1 MKLFSFKIEGFRRVY
16 ENTVYFEDATFL
28 IGKNNTGKSSI
39 LKALELFFSENKPK
53 RDDFLIYDH
62 NEELCL
68 DQIRLTATF
77 TDLPSNIDKWSGFKG
92 RIVKIEN
99 KKGKKVRAII
109 YRKTFK
115 LDGKD
120 KHEMQ
125 VYKRSRKSLF
135 KDAKTLQDIMDK
147 GIPEEEIRKYLP
159 DFTPRQQLTTKTI
172 KPQLRNIDDLW
183 EISKDQV
190 EWFNNPGGIP
200 GNILI
205 KLPRFLLIPAE
216 DNQDEIT
223 GSSGTLNKTMKE
235 LFLTVRDKSQNYKKA
250 QRYLNLLAEELDP
263 NDESLEFGKMMKE
276 VNNSL
281 KSVFPES
288 ALHVETSLKD
298 PDKSIAPNFKVSM
311 SSNVKTTTDRQG
323 MGTIRSAVFSLLRY
337 REEFVEKTKEKKGGY
352 VRQLIIGFEEPE
364 IYLHPNAANN
374 MRDEIYNLATST
386 NSKIISTTHSPY
398 MIDLSKSL
406 DKQTYPKQI
415 LNLIDLK
422 PVKGEVTTSTS
433 HSKAFNITDAYLKLK
448 NEEKDYLKMILKM
461 DDYISRVFFA
471 SKIVIIEGDTE
482 DIVLRE
488 TIKRMPQNVR
498 KSVLS
503 NYQIIKAR
511 GKASIIALTKYLRSM
526 GLDPIVIH
534 DKDSKSGATKF
545 NNPILKACSS
555 PSKRFM
561 LKNNI
566 EDVLGYAEPKDNKPF
581 KAFEHIKKNWDL
593 DLGWN
598 GVEDNWRKICEMI
611 FKDAFKPY
619 LISGIVQSVQAEKI
633 DS

>member
-1 MKLFSFKIEGFRRVY
+1 
-16 ENTVYFEDATFL
+16 
-28 IGKNNTGKSSI
+28 
-39 LKALELFFSENKPK
+39 
-53 RDDFLIYDH
+53 
-62 NEELCL
+62 
-68 DQIRLTATF
+68 
-77 TDLPSNIDKWSGFKG
+77 
-92 RIVKIEN
+92 
-99 KKGKKVRAII
+99 
-109 YRKTFK
+109 
-115 LDGKD
+115 
-120 KHEMQ
+120 
-125 VYKRSRKSLF
+125 
-135 KDAKTLQDIMDK
+135 
-147 GIPEEEIRKYLP
+147 
-159 DFTPRQQLTTKTI
+159 
-172 KPQLRNIDDLW
+172 
-183 EISKDQV
+183 
-190 EWFNNPGGIP
+190 
-200 GNILI
+200 
-205 KLPRFLLIPAE
+205 
-216 DNQDEIT
+216 
-223 GSSGTLNKTMKE
+223 
-235 LFLTVRDKSQNYKKA
+235 
-250 QRYLNLLAEELDP
+250 
-263 NDESLEFGKMMKE
+263 
-276 VNNSL
+276 
-281 KSVFPES
+281 
-288 ALHVETSLKD
+288 
-298 PDKSIAPNFKVSM
+298 M

-511 GKASIIALTKYLRSM
+511 GKASIIALVKYLRSM

-561 LKNNI
+561 LKNNL

-598 GVEDNWRKICEMI
+598 GVDDNWRKICEKI

-619 LISGIVQSVQAEKI
+619 LISGIVQSVQAAKN
-633 DS
+633 